1 VKYLILL
8 RIAANQ
14 TLRAI
19 VSVIL
24 QCENRTNKCGKI
36 LVKLINAIIK
46 KTNNLKLGLL
56 LSAPEEEINF
66 NLLFLNKEVL
76 NFVIGA
82 NKIKP
87 DK

>member
-1 VKYLILL
+1 M
-8 RIAANQ
+8 AANQ
-14 TLRAI
+14 TLKAI
-19 VSVIL
+19 VNVIL
-24 QCENRTNKCGKI
+24 QCEKRTNKCGKI

-46 KTNNLKLGLL
+46 KTNNLNLGLL

-66 NLLFLNKEVL
+66 KVLFLKMEVL

>member
-1 VKYLILL
+1 
-8 RIAANQ
+8 
-14 TLRAI
+14 
-19 VSVIL
+19 
-24 QCENRTNKCGKI
+24 

-46 KTNNLKLGLL
+46 KTISLKLGLL

-87 DK
+87 DR